1 MKKNDNQS
9 KPNTLYDKPTRMW
22 FEVPADV
29 YESYVRE
36 CNTYRKKKQDHCL
49 CSCPRNKWWLCDMV
63 CMDCEFCKN
72 CAIPLDAPQ
81 GDDEDTTLMDAIP
94 DGRTLLEDD
103 AVDRDLLA
111 RLIARLRELDPDAD
125 AVLALWQENDCSPT
139 ERLQRRWAAPSG
151 PSRIR

>member
-29 YESYVRE
+29 YVSYVRE
-36 CNTYRKKKQDHCL
+36 CNTYRKKKQDHGL

-63 CMDCEFCKN
+63 CMDCEFRKTD
-72 CAIPLDAPQ
+72 AISLDAPQ

-94 DGRTLLEDD
+94 DGRTVHRPSDCKG
-103 AVDRDLLA
+103 AGPPPADL
-111 RLIARLRELDPDAD
+111 RGSDE
-125 AVLALWQENDCSPT
+125 ALSN
-139 ERLQRRWAAPSG
+139 
-151 PSRIR
+151 